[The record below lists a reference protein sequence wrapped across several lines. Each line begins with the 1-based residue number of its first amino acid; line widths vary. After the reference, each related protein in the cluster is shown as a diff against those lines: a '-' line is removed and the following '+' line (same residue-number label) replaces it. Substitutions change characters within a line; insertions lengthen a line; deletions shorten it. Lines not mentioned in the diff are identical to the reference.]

1 MCIAILS
8 AFCHSLF
15 STSGI
20 VCPVVVRR
28 CVTRKNRSRSRRVL
42 VAKELLLLLLLWE
55 QREEKVSITGF
66 LDPGVDVVCVGIT
79 GCAADADAQDF
90 DSLTLLPGNAFYAFS
105 ASLWPHVL
113 CSCSSSAR
121 PASPPAYLSLAP
133 CVSVSTIA
141 VRTRT
146 ESG

>member
-8 AFCHSLF
+8 AFCHS
-15 STSGI
+15 STSGLSA
-20 VCPVVVRR
+20 VVRQSR
-28 CVTRKNRSRSRRVL
+28 SSQAKRSRNRVL
-42 VAKELLLLLLLWE
+42 VAKELLLLLLWE
-55 QREEKVSITGF
+55 QKERGKGFHNRFSGSMGGCRVS
-66 LDPGVDVVCVGIT
+66 VCCVCVGIT

-90 DSLTLLPGNAFYAFS
+90 DSLTLLPGNAFPCGLMS
-105 ASLWPHVL
+105 SPRRQLLPSS
-113 CSCSSSAR
+113 SCS
-121 PASPPAYLSLAP
+121 SPPAYLSLAP